1 MIASANADWANVLVA
16 LIVGLPG
23 IISAIYAMRV
33 HHKVKTPSGTSIGRQ
48 VENALHTGLANNY
61 QLRSI
66 TDTVSAPTPP
76 AATAEAAQ
84 VPNLPEGAP
93 GTATP

>member
-23 IISAIYAMRV
+23 IISALYAIRV
-33 HHKVKTPSGTSIGRQ
+33 HHKIKTPSGTPIGAQ

-61 QLRSI
+61 RLRS
-66 TDTVSAPTPP
+66 V
-76 AATAEAAQ
+76 AEAVKATPSQASHDEAQQ
-84 VPNLPEGAP
+84 VPDLPESTP
-93 GTATP
+93 GSVAT